1 MSIKHRVKKLEQ
13 QHRKKSCK
21 PCLFPIY
28 AWEIKELGGFLFPAC
43 AVGVQHPEKY
53 PQRFT
58 RIETRMLD
66 ILKEQYSPGYVISLQ
81 DEGIESYN
89 PATGQIRFKAYPGRQ
104 AVLLPEIAAAGEKLW
119 RLPQ

>member
-1 MSIKHRVKKLEQ
+1 MSIKQRLKKLEQ

-28 AWEIKELGGFLFPAC
+28 AWEIKGLGGFLLPAC

-58 RIETRMLD
+58 RIDTRQPD
-66 ILKEQYSPGYVISLQ
+66 ILKEKYSPGYVISLQ
-81 DEGIESYN
+81 DEGIESYT
-89 PATGQIRFKAYPGRQ
+89 PATGQIRFKAYPGRY
-104 AVLLPEIAAAGEKLW
+104 AVLMPEAAEQLW

>member
-1 MSIKHRVKKLEQ
+1 MNIKQRVKKLEQ
-13 QHRKKSCK
+13 GHRKKTCK

-43 AVGVQHPEKY
+43 AVGVEHPEKY
-53 PQRFT
+53 PKRFT
-58 RIETRMLD
+58 KIETRQMD
-66 ILKEQYSPGYVISLQ
+66 IMKQQYSTRYVISLQ

-89 PATGQIRFKAYPGRQ
+89 PATGQIRFKAYPGRY
-104 AVLLPEIAAAGEKLW
+104 AVLMPEIVLGSDKLW